1 MLLTHHQP
9 QHTLYCLTYSYHVCN
24 ESIQNLYLY
33 IQIFRNLNIILF
45 KNINKEIIRGNT
57 FLDHKDNTLFL
68 DVSQLF
74 HYDRM

>member
-1 MLLTHHQP
+1 MFAMNQ
-9 QHTLYCLTYSYHVCN
+9 YK
-24 ESIQNLYLY
+24 NLYLY
-33 IQIFRNLNIILF
+33 IQIFRNLNVILF

-57 FLDHKDNTLFL
+57 FLDHKDKTLFL